1 MAITDA
7 SLTLYASQASPLTYN
22 LYNMRRS
29 WIEGTT
35 NPGATSTTSATWL
48 TYDGTNAWGTSGA
61 ANTTTDRYD
70 TNLWGAGNTTFA
82 TTGSKTI
89 DLNSNG
95 IAVVQSWLDSPGT
108 NYGLTIQNYST
119 TNAGAGLQVSSSEN
133 ATSANWPKLN
143 VTYCVATTDPTI
155 NTSGTLSAFTSTPGV
170 PSAVKSYTVGGINLT
185 TDLVITAPADFQI
198 STSSGSGFGSTVTLT
213 PTSGTVP
220 STTIYAR
227 FNRATEGTSSGN
239 ITHVSSGATTKNVT
253 VTGTAANVV
262 SEGWVAYNDLAPNT
276 GDLNAANVTE
286 HTYAATGGVSKN
298 FNTGAALPVTVTGAC
313 LDGSGSTI
321 ACDDAHATNGGQ
333 INSGTEMRR
342 MHLVI
347 PAR

>member
-1 MAITDA
+1 MNLTPTSGTVASTPIYVRFNRATEGTSSGNITHASSGATTQNMAVSGTAAAAPLCTDVSLVAAEDTYMSSYNQGFNYGSVNLFKATVNDGGTNHGSLLKWDLSSIPAGMAITDA

-155 NTSGTLSAFTSTPGV
+155 TTSGTLSAFSSTPGV
-170 PSAVKSYTVGGINLT
+170 PSSVKSYTVGGINLT
-185 TDLVITAPADFQI
+185 TEPGHHRPRGFPGLDL
-198 STSSGSGFGSTVTLT
+198 FGQ
-213 PTSGTVP
+213 
-220 STTIYAR
+220 R
-227 FNRATEGTSSGN
+227 FWLYR
-239 ITHVSSGATTKNVT
+239 
-253 VTGTAANVV
+253 
-262 SEGWVAYNDLAPNT
+262 NT
-276 GDLNAANVTE
+276 
-286 HTYAATGGVSKN
+286 
-298 FNTGAALPVTVTGAC
+298 
-313 LDGSGSTI
+313 
-321 ACDDAHATNGGQ
+321 
-333 INSGTEMRR
+333 
-342 MHLVI
+342 
-347 PAR
+347 